1 MAQEGNFYP
10 KAAELGTAGRAVGPS
25 MDDTESQSRDKVTQ
39 RETHGRDTKT
49 QNGSPK
55 LPNPQLGENAESGV
69 CPRQGKVRSEV
80 EAGKCPWWAEP
91 ILVGGVCLWR
101 GPSRVCPWWGGV
113 RTVGAVPVCSGQGPR
128 TCAARPAAPNC
139 SPGIIAEVHYERR
152 AHLLP
157 EDLRDPA
164 LRTGTKRAGREP
176 GSDPRNAKTAPR
188 VPGDTLR
195 TSVSSSRRLRQ
206 DPKPLG
212 LGTPGP
218 APAASDPDRRGRRH
232 SGTRSHPA
240 PRCAIPA
247 PSPGPPC
254 CRRSPGG
261 LGVFPPSR

>member
-1 MAQEGNFYP
+1 M
-10 KAAELGTAGRAVGPS
+10 
-25 MDDTESQSRDKVTQ
+25 
-39 RETHGRDTKT
+39 
-49 QNGSPK
+49 
-55 LPNPQLGENAESGV
+55 
-69 CPRQGKVRSEV
+69 
-80 EAGKCPWWAEP
+80 
-91 ILVGGVCLWR
+91 
-101 GPSRVCPWWGGV
+101 
-113 RTVGAVPVCSGQGPR
+113 GAVPVCSGQGPR
-128 TCAARPAAPNC
+128 TCTARPAAPNC

-164 LRTGTKRAGREP
+164 LRTGTRRAGREP

-188 VPGDTLR
+188 APGDTSR
-195 TSVSSSRRLRQ
+195 TSVSSSRRLSQ

-254 CRRSPGG
+254 CRGSPGG
-261 LGVFPPSR
+261 ARCISSQSLTHPTKPDPRLLSLARGGESQGTRHWRREEGGPRCGGGTDWAA